1 MTRLNQLPCPVLITD
16 VDGLILDANSA
27 FVMLVGAT
35 AEQCLNKPMGDLF
48 AAASRAVLQDRIWPL
63 LRAAH
68 SIREERLQI
77 MDQAACPVPV
87 FANAQRGQLDGS
99 ECFYWVFFVA
109 QELSRFEAKLLD
121 ARHRAEEAALE
132 LARRER
138 FISAVADA
146 MPGLVA
152 YWDTNLRCQYANKPY
167 LEWFGKSPEAMRG
180 MDLRELLGERLFAAN
195 EAYIKGAL
203 AGEKQRFERVQPRP
217 DGSIGHTWGHYIP
230 NIDEHGVVRG
240 FYALVSDVT
249 PLKAAEEKLR
259 LAASVFDSAQEG
271 IMVTDLEGVIESV
284 NPAFTVITGYSA
296 EDAIGKTP
304 RLLRSEHHDR
314 EYFAAIWHEI
324 STIGQWQGETWN
336 RRKDGSIFL
345 VWQTITRIDGPD
357 KTPVRYVS
365 VFHDITNV
373 WEKNERTTHLAFHDA
388 LTGLPNRLLLM
399 DRLEQL
405 MSASDREPRYVVV
418 MFQDLDRFKSVNDS
432 LGHDVGDE
440 LLKVVAVKLL
450 GQVRQSD
457 TVARLGGDEF
467 VIVLDNPANRE
478 EVAQIAARIVASI
491 NEPMAFRGK
500 PVTVGTS
507 IGIAVYPDDGDTPAQ
522 LIRNADTAMYAAKQ
536 AGKNTYRFFV
546 AEPDASFAKRAGS
559 SLDR

>member
-16 VDGLILDANSA
+16 VDGLVLDSNNA
-27 FVMLVGAT
+27 FATLVGAT
-35 AEQCLNKPMGDLF
+35 AEQCLNKPMDELL
-48 AAASRAVLQDRIWPL
+48 AAASRVALRNRIWPL
-63 LRAAH
+63 LRAAS
-68 SIREERLQI
+68 SIREERLEVVG
-77 MDQAACPVPV
+77 QAGSPVLV
-87 FANAQRGQLDGS
+87 LANAERRQLEGT

-121 ARHRAEEAALE
+121 ARNRAEAAALE

-138 FISAVADA
+138 FISAISDA

-152 YWDTNLRCQYANKPY
+152 YWDKNLRCQYANKPY
-167 LEWFGKSPEAMRG
+167 LEWFGKSPEAMLG
-180 MDLRELLGERLFAAN
+180 MDLRELFGERLFAAN
-195 EAYIKGAL
+195 EKYIKGAL
-203 AGEKQRFERVQPRP
+203 AGQKQRFERVQTRP

-230 NIDEHGVVRG
+230 NIDENGVVAG

-271 IMVTDLEGVIESV
+271 IMVTDLQGVIESV
-284 NPAFTVITGYSA
+284 NPAFTEITGYTA
-296 EDAIGKTP
+296 EDAIGNTP
-304 RLLRSEHHDR
+304 RLLRSDHHDQ
-314 EYFAAIWHEI
+314 EYFAAIWDEI
-324 STIGQWQGETWN
+324 STGGQWQGETWN

-345 VWQTITRIDGPD
+345 VWQTITRIDGSD
-357 KTPVRYVS
+357 NTPVRYVS
-365 VFHDITNV
+365 VFHDITHN

-405 MSASDREPRYVVV
+405 LSATEREPRNVAV

-440 LLKVVAVKLL
+440 LLKVVAEKLL
-450 GQVRQSD
+450 SQVRQSD

-478 EVAQIAARIVASI
+478 EVAQVAARIVANL
-491 NEPMAFRGK
+491 NEPMEFKGK
-500 PVTVGTS
+500 KVEIGTS
-507 IGIAVYPDDGDTPAQ
+507 IGIAVYPDDGKTPAQ
-522 LIRNADTAMYAAKQ
+522 LIRSADKAMYAAKE
-536 AGKNTYRFFV
+536 AGKNTFRFC
-546 AEPDASFAKRAGS
+546 APRTIP
-559 SLDR
+559 SLEKD